1 MNSASDFSINLNK
14 NEILISIEK
23 TKEYK
28 ANGVTIHKWE
38 NSDLFSSSINLNN
51 IHFLGILNQ
60 RLEKEGYALFSYI
73 NEEKYFG
80 NFSQD
85 LRSRHGLYSWPSTIN
100 NNIRKTEF
108 FWGTWK
114 NNLKDGKGIY
124 LWLKE
129 PENIKMFSDFEN
141 CDLDSYIGLINN
153 DNFTKGAYLI
163 KRNNNFYVYYGNF
176 NNQGKKD
183 DNECYYYNATKDK
196 IYYGKVKN
204 DKFISGYI
212 TNFNEDGYIV
222 DLLKIDFDENNK
234 VKSYIQEDEIEEN
247 LKEKIKKN
255 IFECRNILLNEDHF
269 GDIFN
274 AFKNII
280 EYRDNKMNDIK
291 VLESNDDY
299 PDIMNRLTKYN
310 DIKLFSQL
318 SSNLVKLE

>member
-28 ANGVTIHKWE
+28 SNGVTIHKWE

-85 LRSRHGLYSWPSTIN
+85 LRSRHGLYSWPSIIN

-124 LWLKE
+124 
-129 PENIKMFSDFEN
+129 
-141 CDLDSYIGLINN
+141 
-153 DNFTKGAYLI
+153 AY
-163 KRNNNFYVYYGNF
+163 
-176 NNQGKKD
+176 
-183 DNECYYYNATKDK
+183 
-196 IYYGKVKN
+196 KN
-204 DKFISGYI
+204 
-212 TNFNEDGYIV
+212 
-222 DLLKIDFDENNK
+222 
-234 VKSYIQEDEIEEN
+234 
-247 LKEKIKKN
+247 
-255 IFECRNILLNEDHF
+255 
-269 GDIFN
+269 GDRTR
-274 AFKNII
+274 
-280 EYRDNKMNDIK
+280 EY
-291 VLESNDDY
+291 
-299 PDIMNRLTKYN
+299 
-310 DIKLFSQL
+310 
-318 SSNLVKLE
+318 